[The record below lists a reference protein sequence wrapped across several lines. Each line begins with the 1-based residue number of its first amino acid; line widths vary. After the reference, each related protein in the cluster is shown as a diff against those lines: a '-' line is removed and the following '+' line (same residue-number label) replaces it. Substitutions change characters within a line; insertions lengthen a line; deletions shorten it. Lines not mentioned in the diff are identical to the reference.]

1 MKIIAP
7 GTYPEE
13 NEKVCPECSCRFK
26 YYNSEVHYE
35 TTTQDEESMFGG
47 FGSYKWIK
55 CPECSKE
62 IHFDVKFTPYESWVD
77 SLCDFFRNIFRRKR
91 KDDKH
96 DI

>member
-13 NEKVCPECSCRFK
+13 NEKVCPECGCRFK
-26 YYNSEVHYE
+26 YYNNEVKHE
-35 TTTQDEESMFGG
+35 STNPDEEEFFGG
-47 FGSYKWIK
+47 FGSYDYIN
-55 CPECSKE
+55 CPECNHE
-62 IHFDVKFTPYESWVD
+62 IHWNVKFTPYESWVD

-91 KDDKH
+91 KENKH